1 MDENTVR
8 IEIPIETVDNT
19 EAGTESAE
27 KNLKEMADNAEK
39 ASEKMKKA
47 SDSVS
52 KYDQAA
58 KKAKESVDR
67 ATQSSTKFDRAMER
81 AQRFLSK
88 WTNEKYEVLLEAK
101 DKITSVLQKIN
112 PTLKGLGGKAW
123 TVTVKALDLATAPL
137 RGIMNLLKNPL
148 FQVGAVLGVSV
159 SLKDTVDT
167 YSTFEATMS
176 RVKALS
182 NANAQEMEQL
192 TQKAKDMGAA
202 TKFSGTESAE
212 AFTYMAQAGWGV
224 QDMLDGI
231 QGIMSLSAADGLDLA
246 STTDIVANALTA
258 FGLKAKDSGSFAD
271 VMATASSASNTDVYD
286 LGEAFKYVAPVAG
299 AMKYSIQ
306 DVSLALGIMSN
317 NAVKGSMAGTSLKTS
332 LANMAAPTDAMAEAM
347 EKYGISLTDSQGNM
361 KTLRGVMDNLR
372 QGLGGLSEAE
382 QTAAASTIFGKEAMA
397 GMLAVVNASEEDY
410 KKLAEQID
418 NSEGSADRMA
428 ETMQDNLAGAL
439 EQLGGAVETA
449 QLTLGKRLKPYI
461 QAAATW
467 LTEIMPDI
475 EKGLDEFMDYADT
488 KIEQI
493 KRKIKTFTSTEEWAN
508 ADFFGKFKI
517 SWDELIAE
525 PFMNWWES
533 SGRSMLKD
541 AAGNI
546 GNGIGTAISTG
557 LLALLGI
564 DMQEAV
570 GEGASVGSAFASGLI
585 EGFDVDAIQEKLWS
599 AIQGIFSN
607 AAKILPGGEKADLSS
622 WLSAAMIAKIG
633 MPILSMGGSIGKAG
647 WNLGKGIYQSAK
659 SGLLKK
665 VIGSF
670 SLTGELPVLSMTT
683 GSGLAGMLG
692 KAGVMLGS
700 GATTSTGQVLAGA
713 GAATGALIGG
723 LAVVDAG
730 SDIYTA
736 ITTDDPAERKK
747 SGTRGVTK
755 LGMVGA
761 GAAAGAA
768 IGSVIP
774 VLGTGIGAL
783 VGAGIGGLGALFA
796 GDKVADSISKVETE
810 EEKLEERQEE
820 LNAVTAE
827 MKRQNLENHFGKIAL
842 SLADVKNVAEK
853 VIEIPSN
860 AYLSE
865 FADSLKKLEVTE
877 ESLSQKTKSIN
888 KYLWKASIDIELSE
902 AELSELGETLDAYGQ
917 EAIDYV
923 QEQQYTATLAIDLLI
938 EDPGENEQFKE
949 QLNTYYGK
957 TSTQLMDLRS
967 HLNEAFQAA
976 LDINGDGGA
985 KITLNEAAIISDLQ
999 QQIADIT
1006 KKISENQFEAK
1017 MEVLQF
1023 KYAGGDLSAESFSA
1037 LQTELQG
1044 QVAETTAGYYEAM
1057 ELSIG
1062 NAKAMLQDPEMD
1074 FDESDYQ
1081 EMIEKIKKEGL
1092 ENIGDIELKAANFQ
1106 LDALMGQYDEEI
1118 KTAGINEKIKE
1129 GLSEAFRQSAEALK
1143 NNDSDLA
1150 LNEALSSIWSEEN
1163 VRSMLGIDQIDA
1175 ETQSVFQELFE
1186 SMAPTRESLNTL
1198 AEKYQEF
1205 GLEIPENISS
1215 ALRNIDLVGMIGG
1228 DTDAM
1233 WRMLN
1238 DEIAASAGR
1247 EIGSGEAWESMLEK
1261 IAGAGGE
1268 IPGKMMESLESV
1280 LSGSEG
1286 EGYGNSFAGKLIEN
1300 ALQGIEGSGETIG
1313 PAISQELNKA
1323 TEDIDTELLANSM
1336 ANKIGASM
1344 SGADYSAAGT
1354 AVDIGVG
1361 GAIEAADLG
1370 SVSQGVDL
1378 FYNKTQSEITQ
1389 KFSTPFSANADV
1401 NVNLNWSLLNP
1412 TADINVAGGGS
1423 TTVSASIGGHARGG
1437 FVSGRQ
1443 LSWVG
1448 EEGPEAI
1455 IPLVPSRRGRAL
1467 ELYKQTGELLGL
1479 GQYADGGIVG
1489 GWNLTSPLYAPYT
1502 GISETETN
1510 SIEEIENSQP
1520 GENQRFS
1527 VDTGREEHG
1536 QISVS
1541 VSVSPTFQISGT
1553 TDETA
1558 VLNTIRRHMRELADE
1573 LGGQIAENIETVFEN
1588 TPVKKGA

>member
-58 KKAKESVDR
+58 KKAKESMDR

-449 QLTLGKRLKPYI
+449 QLTLGERLKPYI

-475 EKGLDEFMDYADT
+475 EKRLDEFMDYADT

-665 VIGSF
+665 MIGSF

-700 GATTSTGQVLAGA
+700 GATTSTGLVLAGA
-713 GAATGALIGG
+713 GAATGGLIGG
-723 LAVVDAG
+723 ATLISGGMDLYKG
-730 SDIYTA
+730 FTSENEEK
-736 ITTDDPAERKK
+736 AEAYKK
-747 SGTRGVTK
+747 SGGLKVGGVA
-755 LGMVGA
+755 A

-774 VLGTGIGAL
+774 GLGTLIGGL
-783 VGAGIGGLGALFA
+783 IGAGIGGIGGWIQGDKAIEEYEKSLREAEKAKYETQALKDAIDDADMSAEEFGRMFQEAVGQKLQSSFGDVKLSLKEISDLAGEIVFAGEEEQVNKFLTETMESDGALSSYRAA
-796 GDKVADSISKVETE
+796 GNSL
-810 EEKLEERQEE
+810 EKLEWKIGI
-820 LNAVTAE
+820 NSYID
-827 MKRQNLENHFGKIAL
+827 EN
-842 SLADVKNVAEK
+842 DME
-853 VIEIPSN
+853 
-860 AYLSE
+860 AYC
-865 FADSLKKLEVTE
+865 
-877 ESLSQKTKSIN
+877 
-888 KYLWKASIDIELSE
+888 
-902 AELSELGETLDAYGQ
+902 
-917 EAIDYV
+917 EAIDSFAESAKSYV
-923 QEQQYTATLAIDLLI
+923 ENKHYEATIALDLLL
-938 EDPGENEQFKE
+938 GEEGSAGLDMS
-949 QLNTYYGK
+949 LNTLYG
-957 TSTQLMDLRS
+957 SLQGQISNLNSQLADKM
-967 HLNEAFQAA
+967 QVV
-976 LDINGDGGA
+976 LDDGV
-985 KITLNEAAIISDLQ
+985 ITLDEHEEILNIQ
-999 QQIADIT
+999 NQIAEIMNKVSAAET
-1006 KKISENQFEAK
+1006 EASFEGLKI
-1017 MEVLQF
+1017 
-1023 KYAGGDLSAESFSA
+1023 KYTGADLDYESFV
-1037 LQTELQG
+1037 QMQQELQG
-1044 QVAETTAGYYEAM
+1044 QV
-1057 ELSIG
+1057 
-1062 NAKAMLQDPEMD
+1062 
-1074 FDESDYQ
+1074 ESLNQ
-1081 EMIEKIKKEGL
+1081 S
-1092 ENIGDIELKAANFQ
+1092 
-1106 LDALMGQYDEEI
+1106 YD
-1118 KTAGINEKIKE
+1118 
-1129 GLSEAFRQSAEALK
+1129 EALK
-1143 NNDSDLA
+1143 V
-1150 LNEALSSIWSEEN
+1150 SITN
-1163 VRSMLGIDQIDA
+1163 L
-1175 ETQSVFQELFE
+1175 ELE
-1186 SMAPTRESLNTL
+1186 L
-1198 AEKYQEF
+1198 
-1205 GLEIPENISS
+1205 
-1215 ALRNIDLVGMIGG
+1215 
-1228 DTDAM
+1228 
-1233 WRMLN
+1233 
-1238 DEIAASAGR
+1238 
-1247 EIGSGEAWESMLEK
+1247 
-1261 IAGAGGE
+1261 
-1268 IPGKMMESLESV
+1268 
-1280 LSGSEG
+1280 SEG
-1286 EGYGNSFAGKLIEN
+1286 
-1300 ALQGIEGSGETIG
+1300 
-1313 PAISQELNKA
+1313 AISQEEYDQQLA
-1323 TEDIDTELLANSM
+1323 ALTEGYHAKINELEVRVENFQLEAIANSRFGEELENILPDLEGTVAERLGQAMHNAMDSGVDVVSWDQETAVKWLGLESLSSEAQAAVATMISQVAATLPEDAM
-1336 ANKIGASM
+1336 APISETIGNQVKSATDSLWSSLSEDTYISSGLGASIGSSITNIDM
-1344 SGADYSAAGT
+1344 EPVNTGVNSAYSQT
-1354 AVDIGVG
+1354 QD
-1361 GAIEAADLG
+1361 AIN
-1370 SVSQGVDL
+1370 S
-1378 FYNKTQSEITQ
+1378 
-1389 KFSTPFSANADV
+1389 KFQDAPFSANADV
-1401 NVNLNWSLLNP
+1401 NVNLNWNIVNP

-1502 GISETETN
+1502 GISEAEIN
-1510 SIEEIENSQP
+1510 SIEETENPQP